1 MYCTEFKYRN
11 IFSRYH
17 LCFNYS
23 KTLARSAVPREFQSH
38 APFFSPGQVNTKVF
52 HLKWNSFNRV
62 FPCPRLL
69 YGALVSTNF
78 WNPKHIGFSSLQTDG
93 GYKVLSFIHRNYS
106 SAYVLTSPCI
116 SRYWSGSNLAATQSS
131 VLGWFLPLPFFF
143 FSTHC
148 YPVCVLPDSFWTAFK
163 ISTGIP
169 SYTSS
174 FLGKYH
180 LEQNQKP
187 LTGKN
192 RLTGKVDA

>member
-131 VLGWFLPLPFFF
+131 VLGWFSPLPFFF
-143 FSTHC
+143 FQLIVIQSVSSQTLSGQPLKSVQESLHI
-148 YPVCVLPDSFWTAFK
+148 LPPSWESITWSK
-163 ISTGIP
+163 TKNLWRGKTG
-169 SYTSS
+169 
-174 FLGKYH
+174 
-180 LEQNQKP
+180 
-187 LTGKN
+187 
-192 RLTGKVDA
+192 

>member
-23 KTLARSAVPREFQSH
+23 KTLARSLLCPGNFRVMLL
-38 APFFSPGQVNTKVF
+38 FFSPGQVNTKVF

-78 WNPKHIGFSSLQTDG
+78 WNPKHVGFSSLQTDG

-106 SAYVLTSPCI
+106 SAYVPTSPCI

-131 VLGWFLPLPFFF
+131 VLGWFSPLPFFF
-143 FSTHC
+143 FFDSLLSSLC
-148 YPVCVLPDSFWTAFK
+148 PPRLSFWTAFK

-169 SYTSS
+169 SCTSS
-174 FLGKYH
+174 FLRRYH

-187 LTGKN
+187 LTGGK
-192 RLTGKVDA
+192 TG